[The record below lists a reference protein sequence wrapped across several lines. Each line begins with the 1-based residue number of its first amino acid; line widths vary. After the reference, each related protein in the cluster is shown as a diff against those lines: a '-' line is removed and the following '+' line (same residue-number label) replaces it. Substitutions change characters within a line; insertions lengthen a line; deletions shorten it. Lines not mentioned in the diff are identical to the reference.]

1 MLKAMHTCVKQNQT
15 KVLGFLVTL
24 LERKKSPS
32 IIRCL
37 IVVVVVVGGGGTL
50 PTLEW
55 IVAVWVRLQLVVQTL
70 AAAEAGCGALPLWC
84 GKSKSW
90 CVRLSK

>member
-1 MLKAMHTCVKQNQT
+1 MCET
-15 KVLGFLVTL
+15 KPNKSIGLFGYSFR
-24 LERKKSPS
+24 EKKIPLYNPLPH
-32 IIRCL
+32 R
-37 IVVVVVVGGGGTL
+37 GGGGWGAL